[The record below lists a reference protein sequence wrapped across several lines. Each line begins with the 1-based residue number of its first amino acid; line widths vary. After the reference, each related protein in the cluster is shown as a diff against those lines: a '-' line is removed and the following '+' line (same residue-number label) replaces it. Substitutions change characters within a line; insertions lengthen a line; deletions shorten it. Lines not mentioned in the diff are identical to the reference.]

1 MKTIK
6 NAVYEAPRAEIIE
19 LEFQGFLC
27 ASGGQGGTENLEVE
41 DITIN
46 PFKP

>member
-19 LEFQGFLC
+19 IECQGFLC
-27 ASGGQGGTENLEVE
+27 ASAGQGDTEGMDVINV
-41 DITIN
+41 N
-46 PFKP
+46 PFIP

>member
-19 LEFQGFLC
+19 IEFQGFLC
-27 ASGGQGGTENLEVE
+27 ASAGQGDTEELNV
-41 DITIN
+41 TNIN
-46 PFKP
+46 PLNP